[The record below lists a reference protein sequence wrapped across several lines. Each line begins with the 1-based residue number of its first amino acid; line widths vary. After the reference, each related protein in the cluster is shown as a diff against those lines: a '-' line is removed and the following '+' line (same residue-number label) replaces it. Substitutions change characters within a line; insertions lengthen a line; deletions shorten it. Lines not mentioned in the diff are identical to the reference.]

1 MQFKRQQE
9 RSEEGADLWSAPAQR
24 SGDGALVRNPEEVDT
39 SPKRCRASL
48 ATALQEN
55 YTG

>member
-24 SGDGALVRNPEEVDT
+24 SGDGAFGYRDNPT
-39 SPKRCRASL
+39 TFLGGTLCQNG
-48 ATALQEN
+48 LQV
-55 YTG
+55 GLGILC